1 MICQVFIFLG
11 GYGGAYDNMATTDAK
26 ARLSE
31 VIKST
36 VQEGPQEVTVRGKPA
51 AVILSVKAYQAMKK
65 QRPDFVSF
73 MQQSP
78 LHGEDIDIQRTA
90 L

>member
-1 MICQVFIFLG
+1 M
-11 GYGGAYDNMATTDAK
+11 TTWQLQDAK

-31 VIKST
+31 VIKSAA
-36 VQEGPQEVTVRGKPA
+36 QEGPQEVTVRGKPS
-51 AVILSVKAYQAMKK
+51 AVILSVETYQAMKK

-73 MQQSP
+73 MQSSP
-78 LHGEDIDIQRTA
+78 LQGEDIDVQRNHSPTRDIS

>member
-1 MICQVFIFLG
+1 M
-11 GYGGAYDNMATTDAK
+11 TTWQLQDAK

-31 VIKST
+31 VIKSA
-36 VQEGPQEVTVRGKPA
+36 VQEGPQEVTVRGKPS
-51 AVILSVKAYQAMKK
+51 AVILSVEAYQAMKK

-78 LHGEDIDIQRTA
+78 LLGEDIDMTRSESLTRDVS

>member
-1 MICQVFIFLG
+1 M
-11 GYGGAYDNMATTDAK
+11 TTWQLQDAK

-31 VIKST
+31 VIKSA
-36 VQEGPQEVTVRGKPA
+36 VQDGPQEVTVRGKPS
-51 AVILSVKAYQAMKK
+51 AVILSVEAYQAMKK
-65 QRPDFVSF
+65 KRPDFVSF

-78 LHGEDIDIQRTA
+78 LMGEDIDMSRSESLTRDVS

>member
-1 MICQVFIFLG
+1 MTSWQLQ
-11 GYGGAYDNMATTDAK
+11 DAK

-31 VIKST
+31 VIKSAI
-36 VQEGPQEVTVRGKPA
+36 QEGPQEVTVRGKPS
-51 AVILSVKAYQAMKK
+51 AVIISIEEYEAMKK

-73 MQQSP
+73 MQSSP
-78 LHGEDIDIQRTA
+78 LMGEELDIQRSDSLTRDIA

>member
-1 MICQVFIFLG
+1 M
-11 GYGGAYDNMATTDAK
+11 TTWQLQDAK

-31 VIKST
+31 VIKSA
-36 VQEGPQEVTVRGKPA
+36 VQEGPQEVTVRGKPS
-51 AVILSVKAYQAMKK
+51 AVILSVETYQAMKK

-78 LHGEDIDIQRTA
+78 LQGEDIDMPRSESLTRDVS

>member
-1 MICQVFIFLG
+1 M
-11 GYGGAYDNMATTDAK
+11 TTWQLQDAK

-31 VIKST
+31 VIKSA
-36 VQEGPQEVTVRGKPA
+36 VQDGPQEVTVRGKPS
-51 AVILSVKAYQAMKK
+51 AVILSVETYQAMKK

-78 LHGEDIDIQRTA
+78 LLGEDIDMSRSESLTRDVS

>member
-1 MICQVFIFLG
+1 MEAL
-11 GYGGAYDNMATTDAK
+11 MTTWQLQDAK

-31 VIKST
+31 VIKSAL
-36 VQEGPQEVTVRGKPA
+36 QEGPQEVTVRGKPS
-51 AVILSVKAYQAMKK
+51 AVILSVETYQAMQK

-78 LHGEDIDIQRTA
+78 LHGEDIDIQRTESFTRDIS

>member
-1 MICQVFIFLG
+1 M
-11 GYGGAYDNMATTDAK
+11 TTWQLQDAK

-31 VIKST
+31 VIKSA
-36 VQEGPQEVTVRGKPA
+36 VQDGPQEVTVRGKPSV
-51 AVILSVKAYQAMKK
+51 VILSVETYQAMKK

-78 LHGEDIDIQRTA
+78 LLGEDIDMSRSESLTRDVS

>member
-1 MICQVFIFLG
+1 M
-11 GYGGAYDNMATTDAK
+11 TTWQLQDAK

-31 VIKST
+31 VIKSAA
-36 VQEGPQEVTVRGKPA
+36 QEGPQEVTVRGKPS
-51 AVILSVKAYQAMKK
+51 AVILSVETYQAMKK

-78 LHGEDIDIQRTA
+78 LLGEDIDMSRSESLTRDVS

>member
-1 MICQVFIFLG
+1 M
-11 GYGGAYDNMATTDAK
+11 TTWQLQDAK

-31 VIKST
+31 VIKSA
-36 VQEGPQEVTVRGKPA
+36 VQEGPQEVTVRGKPS
-51 AVILSVKAYQAMKK
+51 AVILSVETYQAMKK

-78 LHGEDIDIQRTA
+78 LQSEDIVIQRTA
-90 L
+90 SLTRDISL

>member
-1 MICQVFIFLG
+1 MTSWQLQ
-11 GYGGAYDNMATTDAK
+11 DAK

-31 VIKST
+31 VIKSA
-36 VQEGPQEVTVRGKPA
+36 VQEGPQEVTVRGKPS
-51 AVILSVKAYQAMKK
+51 AVILSVEAYQAMKK

-78 LHGEDIDIQRTA
+78 LQGEDMDLQRSESLTRDIS

>member
-1 MICQVFIFLG
+1 M
-11 GYGGAYDNMATTDAK
+11 TTWQLQDAK

-31 VIKST
+31 VIKSA
-36 VQEGPQEVTVRGKPA
+36 VQEGPQEVTVRGKPS
-51 AVILSVKAYQAMKK
+51 AVILSVEAYQAMKK

-78 LHGEDIDIQRTA
+78 LRDEDIDIQRIKSLTRDIS

>member
-1 MICQVFIFLG
+1 MTSWQLQ
-11 GYGGAYDNMATTDAK
+11 DAK

-31 VIKST
+31 VIKSAI
-36 VQEGPQEVTVRGKPA
+36 QEGPQEVTVRGQPS
-51 AVILSVKAYQAMKK
+51 AVILSIEDYEVMKK

-73 MQQSP
+73 MQSSP
-78 LHGEDIDIQRTA
+78 LVGKMLNIERSDSLTRNIS

>member
-1 MICQVFIFLG
+1 MTSWQLQ
-11 GYGGAYDNMATTDAK
+11 DAK

-31 VIKST
+31 VIKSAM
-36 VQEGPQEVTVRGKPA
+36 QEGPQQVTVRGQPS
-51 AVILSVKAYQAMKK
+51 AVILSMQAYEAMKK

-73 MQQSP
+73 MQSSP
-78 LHGEDIDIQRTA
+78 LVGAALNIERPDSLTRDIS

>member
-1 MICQVFIFLG
+1 MTSWQLQ
-11 GYGGAYDNMATTDAK
+11 DAK

-31 VIKST
+31 VIKSAI
-36 VQEGPQEVTVRGKPA
+36 QDGPQEVTVRGQPS
-51 AVILSVKAYQAMKK
+51 AVILSIEEYEAMKK

-73 MQQSP
+73 MQSSP
-78 LHGEDIDIQRTA
+78 LVGEELDIQRSDSFTRDIS